1 MKTIKLLV
9 AVVLM
14 AVAFPTQA
22 QTADEIIT
30 NYFEN
35 TGGEE
40 AWSKLEGVQINAIV
54 NQGMEIP
61 VTIIEMKDGRQMIK
75 INLQG
80 QEITQLAYD
89 GEVAW
94 TTNFQS
100 MKSEKVDSET
110 LENFKILAGKSFP
123 SPFLNYKEKGFTI
136 ALLGEELIDG
146 TNTYKVEITMD
157 PVKADGE
164 MVDNKVT
171 YYFEDENFVPIQ
183 TASEVPSGPA
193 KGQISK
199 DTFSDYAEVVVEGQA
214 EGEGLYFAFART
226 VFGGQAIEIKSI
238 VLNPEVTDDMFA
250 FPVQE

>member
-1 MKTIKLLV
+1 MKTIKLLI
-9 AVVLM
+9 AVVLI
-14 AVAFPTQA
+14 AVALPTHA
-22 QTADEIIT
+22 QTADEIIA

-40 AWSKLEGVQINAIV
+40 AWGKLEGIQINAVV
-54 NQGMEIP
+54 NQGFDIP

-80 QEITQLAYD
+80 QEITQLAFD

-110 LENFKILAGKSFP
+110 LENFKSLAGKSFP

-136 ALLGEELIDG
+136 ELLGEEIIDG

-183 TASEVPSGPA
+183 TASEVQSGPS
-193 KGQISK
+193 KGLISK
-199 DTFSDYAEVVVEGQA
+199 DTYSDYTEVLMKGQS
-214 EGEGLYFAFART
+214 EGEGLYFALSRT
-226 VFGGQAIEIKSI
+226 VFGGQALDIKSI
-238 VLNPEVTDDMFA
+238 DLNPEVTDEMFA
-250 FPVQE
+250 FPTQE